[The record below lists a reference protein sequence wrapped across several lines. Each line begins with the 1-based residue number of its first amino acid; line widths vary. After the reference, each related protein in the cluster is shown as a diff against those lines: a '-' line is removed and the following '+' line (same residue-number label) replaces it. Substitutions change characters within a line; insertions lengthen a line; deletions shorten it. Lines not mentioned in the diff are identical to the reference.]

1 MPANIREIKGRMK
14 AVGNIQRI
22 TKTMQLIASARFQA
36 MQKKATQSQAYS
48 AKIVEMVGE
57 LAASL
62 GGGAGGSDISH
73 PLLSAPPSPAGKERV
88 LVLTSERGLCG
99 AYNGNVMRK
108 GLAYIRQQ
116 PGLDHTLLEIVG
128 KKGQAFAKF
137 NRLPVAQNYSFGD
150 SPAYEA
156 VEELA
161 QSYIDEFTAG
171 KIDAVKVVYMKFIS
185 MGKQE
190 PVVQTLLPLEPPRT
204 DAADSAPAGTQAVY
218 EFSPE
223 PERLLAELLPVTV
236 KTSLYQAFMDAVVS
250 EQLARMVAMKAATD
264 AAGKQGKSLKRQ
276 FNRARQTAITTELSE
291 IIGGAA
297 ALE

>member
-62 GGGAGGSDISH
+62 GGDGDISH
-73 PLLSAPPSPAGKERV
+73 PLLAAPAPAVGRERV
-88 LVLTSERGLCG
+88 LILTSERGLCG

-108 GLAYIRQQ
+108 GLTYIRDQQ
-116 PGLDHTLLEIVG
+116 GMEKTRLEIVG

-137 NRLPVAQNYSFGD
+137 NRLDVAQNYSFGD

-156 VEELA
+156 VESLA
-161 QSYIDEFTAG
+161 QTYIDEFTAG

-185 MGKQE
+185 MGKQT
-190 PVVQTLLPLEPPRT
+190 PVVQTLLPLEPPTAEGQRGKGVKGLSET
-204 DAADSAPAGTQAVY
+204 AGNQPSAPRPFAPQPLRRY
-218 EFSPE
+218 
-223 PERLLAELLPVTV
+223 
-236 KTSLYQAFMDAVVS
+236 TSFRPNPRS
-250 EQLARMVAMKAATD
+250 CWPSCCR
-264 AAGKQGKSLKRQ
+264 
-276 FNRARQTAITTELSE
+276 
-291 IIGGAA
+291 
-297 ALE
+297 